1 VSFEEAERV
10 RALEQKLA
18 RSAEVECAICLEC
31 VLEKQRLG
39 DRRFGLLS
47 GCDHAFCL
55 QCIRD
60 WRDGGVAR
68 EAPEAQTSS
77 ALEQARRCPI
87 CREQSHFIT
96 PSQYWPKDAAE
107 KAATIA
113 VYQGKMK
120 KIPCRNFD
128 YGDGSLSLRELVL
141 LQARVQGR
149 HGGEPRRAEDHGRG
163 GEPAHRVGGA
173 SLGFLRHGAGE
184 KGDAQRV
191 RVDGV
196 ATHCEEQ
203 RKESN

>member
-1 VSFEEAERV
+1 MSFEEAERV
-10 RALEQKLA
+10 RALEEKLA

-31 VLEKQRLG
+31 VLEKPRLG

-96 PSQYWPKDAAE
+96 PSQYWPADAA
-107 KAATIA
+107 
-113 VYQGKMK
+113 
-120 KIPCRNFD
+120 
-128 YGDGSLSLRELVL
+128 
-141 LQARVQGR
+141 
-149 HGGEPRRAEDHGRG
+149 
-163 GEPAHRVGGA
+163 
-173 SLGFLRHGAGE
+173 
-184 KGDAQRV
+184 
-191 RVDGV
+191 
-196 ATHCEEQ
+196 
-203 RKESN
+203 